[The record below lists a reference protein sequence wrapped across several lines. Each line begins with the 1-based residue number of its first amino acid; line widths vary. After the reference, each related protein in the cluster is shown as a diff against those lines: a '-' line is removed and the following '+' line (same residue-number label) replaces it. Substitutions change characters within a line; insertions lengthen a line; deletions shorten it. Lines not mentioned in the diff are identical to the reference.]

1 MLFSDSRKRK
11 IVATSTAQTVGRVHH
26 FVVDPATRS
35 VVAVG
40 VKKAPSGNTLRWSD
54 VVGFGA
60 DAVTVSGADRITDAP
75 PEVTALT
82 GKEHE
87 ILGKRALS
95 TTGDDLGTV
104 EDIDFDPTSGV
115 ITRMVMSTQDDI
127 EGGRLVGVGSYAVV
141 VASATV

>member
-35 VVAVG
+35 VVALG
-40 VKKAPSGNTLRWSD
+40 VKKASSGDTLRWSD

-75 PEVTALT
+75 PDVTALS

-95 TTGDDLGTV
+95 TAGDDLGTV
-104 EDIDFDPTSGV
+104 EDVDFDPTSGV
-115 ITRMVMSTQDDI
+115 ISKIVMSTLDDI
-127 EGGRLVGVGSYAVV
+127 EGGRLIGVGSYAVV

>member
-1 MLFSDSRKRK
+1 MLFSASRKRK
-11 IVATSTAQTVGRVHH
+11 IVATSTAQTVGRVHY
-26 FVVDPATRS
+26 FVVDPTTRS
-35 VVAVG
+35 VVALG

-75 PEVTALT
+75 TDVTALT

-104 EDIDFDPTSGV
+104 EDIEFDPTSGV